1 MNLGKNI
8 RKYLRQHGGM
18 GDVVVPPK
26 IMEEYLDGC
35 KKALETI
42 FEARSTKSTIRV
54 SDLGKDREHLRKI
67 LEGNR
72 PQEKLD
78 YNMFLIFWRGYVF
91 EALTEALLELSGQSP
106 DKSQGKIT
114 INVDVPDQPS
124 VPVNGTYDVVVAG
137 KLYDVKTANDR
148 SYTEKFRSSTALAS
162 DDKYNY
168 LVQGA
173 AYQAGSGFPFEG
185 WLVVNPNTCAIKDVP
200 LEEHVRPIMDARYED
215 ALHELR
221 EAYVK

>member
-1 MNLGKNI
+1 MNLGENI
-8 RKYLRQHGGM
+8 RKYLRQHGGK
-18 GDVVVPPK
+18 GDVVVPPQ

-42 FEARSTKSTIRV
+42 FEARKTSSSIRV
-54 SDLGKDREHLRKI
+54 SDLGKDRDYLRKI
-67 LEGNR
+67 IEGDR

-91 EALTEALLELSGQSP
+91 EALTEALLELSGQP
-106 DKSQGKIT
+106 PEKSQGKVI

-124 VPVNGTYDVVVAG
+124 VHVNGTFDVVVDG
-137 KLYDVKTANDR
+137 KLYDIKTANDR

-162 DDKYNY
+162 EDKYNY

-173 AYQAGSGFPFEG
+173 AYQAGSGHSFTG

-200 LEEHVRPIMDARYED
+200 LEEHVKPIMAARYED

-221 EAYVK
+221 EAHVK